1 MLPMR
6 HLGFLVVLL
15 LFVPGTAL
23 ADPEIH
29 GLDVTVDGRRVLL
42 AFQLE
47 DGFDR
52 EVEERVRS
60 GLPTSFTYELEL
72 LRDRKRWLDRPL
84 DRTSLQVIAMFDA
97 VASEYLVNYKLDGK
111 LVESRMV
118 RSLDELRKAMTRF
131 EGLPAFTLDPL
142 PRRWRLLVKA
152 RALLGSRTLFYVIPA
167 RVTSDWKESDKFWAP
182 EELMPPP

>member
-1 MLPMR
+1 MR
-6 HLGFLVVLL
+6 YVVCLL
-15 LFVPGTAL
+15 AL
-23 ADPEIH
+23 AF
-29 GLDVTVDGRRVLL
+29 GLPNAAGAEARVRGLEVRLDGHRVLL
-42 AFQLE
+42 DFRLE

-52 EVEERVRS
+52 EVVDRVRS

-118 RSLDELRKAMTRF
+118 RSLEELQKAMTRF
-131 EGLPAFTLDPL
+131 EGVPAFVLEPL
-142 PRRWRLLVKA
+142 PRRWRLLVKV
-152 RALLGSRTLFYVIPA
+152 RGLLGSRTLFAILPT
-167 RVTSDWKESDKFWAP
+167 RVATDWQESRKFWIP
-182 EELMPPP
+182 SELMPR